1 MAKFRPVKYVQ
12 EVKNEMDK
20 VTWPS
25 RRETTVT
32 SIMVLI
38 FVFIAAI
45 FFLLSDQLLSWV
57 VGLIL
62 GRGLDEFGARPTGHQ
77 CFNLVL
83 FDLEVLHSLQKSALI
98 NSKLLNLLLMHL
110 SFLIQFVI
118 SLLNFTL
125 RLLNFNLYF
134 NDSILNNLAVL
145 KVVSLG

>member
-12 EVKNEMDK
+12 EVKNEMYK

-62 GRGLDEFGARPTGHQ
+62 GIGG
-77 CFNLVL
+77 
-83 FDLEVLHSLQKSALI
+83 
-98 NSKLLNLLLMHL
+98 
-110 SFLIQFVI
+110 
-118 SLLNFTL
+118 
-125 RLLNFNLYF
+125 
-134 NDSILNNLAVL
+134 
-145 KVVSLG
+145 

>member
-1 MAKFRPVKYVQ
+1 MAKFRPIKYVQ

-62 GRGLDEFGARPTGHQ
+62 GIG
-77 CFNLVL
+77 V
-83 FDLEVLHSLQKSALI
+83 
-98 NSKLLNLLLMHL
+98 
-110 SFLIQFVI
+110 
-118 SLLNFTL
+118 
-125 RLLNFNLYF
+125 
-134 NDSILNNLAVL
+134 
-145 KVVSLG
+145 

>member
-1 MAKFRPVKYVQ
+1 MSKFRPIKDIQ

-45 FFLLSDQLLSWV
+45 FFLLSDRVLSWI

-62 GRGLDEFGARPTGHQ
+62 GIGD
-77 CFNLVL
+77 
-83 FDLEVLHSLQKSALI
+83 
-98 NSKLLNLLLMHL
+98 
-110 SFLIQFVI
+110 
-118 SLLNFTL
+118 
-125 RLLNFNLYF
+125 
-134 NDSILNNLAVL
+134 
-145 KVVSLG
+145 

>member
-12 EVKNEMDK
+12 EVKNEMAK

-45 FFLLSDQLLSWV
+45 FFLLSEKLLSWV

-62 GRGLDEFGARPTGHQ
+62 GIGG
-77 CFNLVL
+77 
-83 FDLEVLHSLQKSALI
+83 
-98 NSKLLNLLLMHL
+98 
-110 SFLIQFVI
+110 
-118 SLLNFTL
+118 
-125 RLLNFNLYF
+125 
-134 NDSILNNLAVL
+134 
-145 KVVSLG
+145 

>member
-62 GRGLDEFGARPTGHQ
+62 GIG
-77 CFNLVL
+77 
-83 FDLEVLHSLQKSALI
+83 S
-98 NSKLLNLLLMHL
+98 
-110 SFLIQFVI
+110 
-118 SLLNFTL
+118 
-125 RLLNFNLYF
+125 
-134 NDSILNNLAVL
+134 
-145 KVVSLG
+145 

>member
-1 MAKFRPVKYVQ
+1 MAKFRTVKYVQ

-62 GRGLDEFGARPTGHQ
+62 GIGG
-77 CFNLVL
+77 
-83 FDLEVLHSLQKSALI
+83 
-98 NSKLLNLLLMHL
+98 
-110 SFLIQFVI
+110 
-118 SLLNFTL
+118 
-125 RLLNFNLYF
+125 
-134 NDSILNNLAVL
+134 
-145 KVVSLG
+145 

>member
-62 GRGLDEFGARPTGHQ
+62 GIGG
-77 CFNLVL
+77 
-83 FDLEVLHSLQKSALI
+83 
-98 NSKLLNLLLMHL
+98 
-110 SFLIQFVI
+110 
-118 SLLNFTL
+118 
-125 RLLNFNLYF
+125 
-134 NDSILNNLAVL
+134 
-145 KVVSLG
+145 

>member
-1 MAKFRPVKYVQ
+1 MAIFRPVKYVQ

-62 GRGLDEFGARPTGHQ
+62 GIGG
-77 CFNLVL
+77 
-83 FDLEVLHSLQKSALI
+83 
-98 NSKLLNLLLMHL
+98 
-110 SFLIQFVI
+110 
-118 SLLNFTL
+118 
-125 RLLNFNLYF
+125 
-134 NDSILNNLAVL
+134 
-145 KVVSLG
+145 

>member
-1 MAKFRPVKYVQ
+1 MSKFRPIKYVQ

-45 FFLLSDQLLSWV
+45 FFLLSDRGLSWI

-62 GRGLDEFGARPTGHQ
+62 GIGD
-77 CFNLVL
+77 
-83 FDLEVLHSLQKSALI
+83 
-98 NSKLLNLLLMHL
+98 
-110 SFLIQFVI
+110 
-118 SLLNFTL
+118 
-125 RLLNFNLYF
+125 
-134 NDSILNNLAVL
+134 
-145 KVVSLG
+145 

>member
-1 MAKFRPVKYVQ
+1 MVQLIQECSSIGRASVSKTEGWGFDSLHSCHEVNLKSIKIMSKFRPIKYIQ

-45 FFLLSDQLLSWV
+45 FFLLSDRVLSWI

-62 GRGLDEFGARPTGHQ
+62 GIGD
-77 CFNLVL
+77 
-83 FDLEVLHSLQKSALI
+83 
-98 NSKLLNLLLMHL
+98 
-110 SFLIQFVI
+110 
-118 SLLNFTL
+118 
-125 RLLNFNLYF
+125 
-134 NDSILNNLAVL
+134 
-145 KVVSLG
+145 

>member
-1 MAKFRPVKYVQ
+1 MANFRPVKYVQ

-62 GRGLDEFGARPTGHQ
+62 GIGG
-77 CFNLVL
+77 
-83 FDLEVLHSLQKSALI
+83 
-98 NSKLLNLLLMHL
+98 
-110 SFLIQFVI
+110 
-118 SLLNFTL
+118 
-125 RLLNFNLYF
+125 
-134 NDSILNNLAVL
+134 
-145 KVVSLG
+145 

>member
-1 MAKFRPVKYVQ
+1 MAKFRPIKYVQ

-62 GRGLDEFGARPTGHQ
+62 GIG
-77 CFNLVL
+77 
-83 FDLEVLHSLQKSALI
+83 S
-98 NSKLLNLLLMHL
+98 
-110 SFLIQFVI
+110 
-118 SLLNFTL
+118 
-125 RLLNFNLYF
+125 
-134 NDSILNNLAVL
+134 
-145 KVVSLG
+145 

>member
-45 FFLLSDQLLSWV
+45 FFLLSGQLLSWV

-62 GRGLDEFGARPTGHQ
+62 GIGG
-77 CFNLVL
+77 
-83 FDLEVLHSLQKSALI
+83 
-98 NSKLLNLLLMHL
+98 
-110 SFLIQFVI
+110 
-118 SLLNFTL
+118 
-125 RLLNFNLYF
+125 
-134 NDSILNNLAVL
+134 
-145 KVVSLG
+145 

>member
-25 RRETTVT
+25 RSETTVT

-62 GRGLDEFGARPTGHQ
+62 GIGG
-77 CFNLVL
+77 
-83 FDLEVLHSLQKSALI
+83 
-98 NSKLLNLLLMHL
+98 
-110 SFLIQFVI
+110 
-118 SLLNFTL
+118 
-125 RLLNFNLYF
+125 
-134 NDSILNNLAVL
+134 
-145 KVVSLG
+145 

>member
-1 MAKFRPVKYVQ
+1 MAKFRPIKYVQ

-62 GRGLDEFGARPTGHQ
+62 GIGG
-77 CFNLVL
+77 
-83 FDLEVLHSLQKSALI
+83 
-98 NSKLLNLLLMHL
+98 
-110 SFLIQFVI
+110 
-118 SLLNFTL
+118 
-125 RLLNFNLYF
+125 
-134 NDSILNNLAVL
+134 
-145 KVVSLG
+145 

>member
-1 MAKFRPVKYVQ
+1 MVKFRPVKYVQ

-62 GRGLDEFGARPTGHQ
+62 GIGG
-77 CFNLVL
+77 
-83 FDLEVLHSLQKSALI
+83 K
-98 NSKLLNLLLMHL
+98 
-110 SFLIQFVI
+110 
-118 SLLNFTL
+118 
-125 RLLNFNLYF
+125 
-134 NDSILNNLAVL
+134 
-145 KVVSLG
+145 